1 MDQKGIRVADSDTMF
16 ERYGGFTSISR
27 IVSAF
32 YDRVLE
38 SSIAHYFDGTDMR
51 QLVDHQTKFI
61 ATLMGGPTSYADE
74 ALRRLHSHL
83 NVDQESFDE
92 MVELLTETLEDFDIA
107 PEDIA
112 QVRAEMTSRAKLIVT
127 PG

>member
-1 MDQKGIRVADSDTMF
+1 MADSDTMF
-16 ERYGGFTSISR
+16 ERYGGFTAVSR

-38 SSIAHYFDGTDMR
+38 SNIAHYFDGTDMR
-51 QLVDHQTKFI
+51 HLVDHQTKFI
-61 ATLMGGPTSYADE
+61 ATVMGGPTSYADE
-74 ALRRLHSHL
+74 ALRRLHAHL

-92 MVELLTETLEDFDIA
+92 MVELLTETLEDFDVA

-112 QVRAEMTSRAKLIVT
+112 QVRAALTSRAKLIVT